1 MKNSAVTSL
10 VLALALLGAGC
21 FGPRMYSSEELQT
34 MSDDEK
40 KAAMEE
46 MLKDYPAPE
55 FTKEEQVSEQKEMI
69 EVMANGTPE
78 RMADFEPRNLHSVT
92 GKARIVKNEDRYQI
106 VLSEDFTV
114 TPGPYLVVRVGGKEI
129 GKLQSTKGAQVY
141 DLPSDFS
148 LTQATD
154 VNIFCKPFQV
164 VFAIATFGN

>member
-1 MKNSAVTSL
+1 MT
-10 VLALALLGAGC
+10 
-21 FGPRMYSSEELQT
+21 
-34 MSDDEK
+34 DDEK

-46 MLKDYPAPE
+46 MLQEYPASE
-55 FTKEEQVSEQKEMI
+55 FTKDEQLSEQKDMLES
-69 EVMANGTPE
+69 MANGTAE
-78 RMADFEPRNLHSVT
+78 RMADFAPQNLHSVT
-92 GKARIVKNEDRYQI
+92 GKARIVKKGDRYQV

-114 TPGPYLVVRVGGKEI
+114 TPGPYLVVRIGGKEV

-141 DLPSDFS
+141 DLPSDFV